1 MLCFCIVIKKHIQI
15 KIYIRGLGMK
25 VCSAVVKRLR
35 ELADSKNISLYKLQK
50 DSGIPEGTFLSLIYG
65 NRKGVNLTTLLQL
78 IQTLDI
84 SAKEFFD
91 SPLFDEENLDI

>member
-1 MLCFCIVIKKHIQI
+1 MT
-15 KIYIRGLGMK
+15 
-25 VCSAVVKRLR
+25 VCNAVVKRIR

-78 IQTLDI
+78 VQTLGI
-84 SAKEFFD
+84 SVKDFFD
-91 SPLFDEENLDI
+91 SPLFNEENLDV

>member
-1 MLCFCIVIKKHIQI
+1 
-15 KIYIRGLGMK
+15 MK

-65 NRKGVNLTTLLQL
+65 NRNGVNLTTLLQL
-78 IQTLDI
+78 IQTLGV
-84 SAKEFFD
+84 SPKEFFD
-91 SPLFDEENLDI
+91 SPLFNEENLDI

>member
-1 MLCFCIVIKKHIQI
+1 
-15 KIYIRGLGMK
+15 MK

-78 IQTLDI
+78 IQTLGV
-84 SAKEFFD
+84 SPKEFFD
-91 SPLFDEENLDI
+91 STLFNEENLDI

>member
-1 MLCFCIVIKKHIQI
+1 
-15 KIYIRGLGMK
+15 MK
-25 VCSAVVKRLR
+25 ACSAVVKRLR

-78 IQTLDI
+78 IQTLGV
-84 SAKEFFD
+84 SPKEFFD
-91 SPLFDEENLDI
+91 SPLFNEENLDI